1 MKLRNPDALDF
12 SYIPRKMFFREDQ
25 VASIKANIITPLR
38 MGVTSCLALF
48 GSSGTG
54 KTSTMRF
61 ILREEKGFVGVYENA
76 LSYSSLR
83 ALMTDV
89 LSRVGKI
96 AQKNLGYPEIFRAL
110 DRSLRSRQTSLFLV
124 IDEATNLLKF
134 DRTGLYN
141 ILRAHEIYGCPMSTV
156 IISMEDPSI
165 YMTERDRKSLGMFST
180 ILFDRYSR
188 DELMSIVSDRAA
200 LAMNPED
207 IDPSVMEYICD
218 LSEPFGSA
226 RVAIE
231 LLQKATYMC
240 IYRNG
245 ESISLDDARAA
256 RSMISPYV
264 TESKLGELEQD
275 ELLVLLSICRS
286 LRNDPASEISDVMD
300 EMRGVSEEMGA
311 ETMDSGKI
319 YRIIRRL
326 ENTGLVE
333 GKIVGR
339 GDRKGV
345 GKILGVNDIPV
356 TVLEEK
362 VTEILR
368 RKP

>member
-12 SYIPRKMFFREDQ
+12 SYIPRKMFFRERQ
-25 VASIKANIITPLR
+25 VSTLMANVLTPLR
-38 MGVTSCLALF
+38 MGITSNLALF

-54 KTSTMRF
+54 KTSTVRF
-61 ILREEKGFVGVYENA
+61 ILREEKGFTGIYENA

-96 AQKNLGYPEIFRAL
+96 VQKNLGFPEIFRSL
-110 DRSLRSRQTSLFLV
+110 DRTLRAKQTNLLLV
-124 IDEATNLLKF
+124 VDEATNLLKF
-134 DRTGLYN
+134 DRAGLYN
-141 ILRAHEIYGCPMSTV
+141 ILRAHELYGCPMSTV

-165 YMTERDRKSLGMFST
+165 YMTERERKSLGVFST
-180 ILFDRYSR
+180 VLFDRYTR
-188 DELMSIVSDRAA
+188 DELSRIVEDRAA
-200 LAMNPED
+200 LAMSPED
-207 IDPSVMEYICD
+207 IDPSVIEYICD
-218 LSEPFGSA
+218 LAEPFGSA

-240 IYRNG
+240 LYRNG
-245 ESISLDDARAA
+245 ESVSLEDARGA

-264 TESKLGELEQD
+264 TESKLGELDRD
-275 ELLVLLSICRS
+275 ELAVLLAICRS
-286 LRNDPASEISDVMD
+286 LRDDPSTSIADVIA
-300 EMRGVSEEMGA
+300 EMGSVCE
-311 ETMDSGKI
+311 ETGTEIMDQGKV
-319 YRIIRRL
+319 YRIVRRL

-333 GKIVGR
+333 GKIVGK

-345 GKILGVNDIPV
+345 GKMLGVNDIPV
-356 TVLEEK
+356 SVLEEK

-368 RKP
+368 RKR